1 LVVPPE
7 ILSNPALL
15 FLYYRIEH
23 LLGIKAASESLC
35 VLNNYLEKSC
45 GASFIDDPAAFEL
58 VLDSR
63 DQIFEISKILT
74 VGETYFFREG
84 LHFTLLTQLLP
95 QFSKLNRT
103 IKILSAASSI
113 GCEAYS
119 IAMLLEHYAKN
130 TRHIDFEIDA
140 FDINAEAVET
150 AKNGRYTANS
160 FRKDGSSWKHIMDL
174 YLVPN
179 DTSNDASEDG
189 VFFVCDKIKR
199 KVNYFPH
206 NIMHSP
212 NKQYDIIFFRNALI
226 YFSAQ
231 NRIIAVNNLV
241 ESLVNNGALFLGI
254 SETSSVTHPQLE
266 CRFQSGAF
274 FFQKNAN
281 RYNSASPRLI
291 DTYAPNEAQNR
302 ISELERRNAR
312 DRRNQERRT
321 INRREEDALE
331 LKQFVKPPHTYNY
344 KSPADCKEIK
354 AILEIDEGLQNARN
368 INQILVNSDGK
379 LAASLTGSE
388 LAASSVYFL
397 SVQNYECADL
407 VLSYLEKCDSGP
419 LTLFLRGEYHLL
431 QGNLKEA
438 ENFFDRAAG
447 KDQAFWPAFY
457 RIASLAEDGNPVRYE
472 YKIKKTC
479 ESLAL
484 GKNLHYECFMGG
496 FSPDYFL
503 RILERKLS

>member
-23 LLGIKAASESLC
+23 LLGIKASSESLC
-35 VLNNYLEKSC
+35 VLNNYLEKTC

-63 DQIFEISKILT
+63 EQIFEISKILT

-119 IAMLLEHYAKN
+119 IAMLLDHYAKN

-174 YLVPN
+174 YLTH
-179 DTSNDASEDG
+179 DKTSNEDI
-189 VFFVCDKIKR
+189 FLVCDDIRR
-199 KVNYFPH
+199 KVNFFPH
-206 NIMHSP
+206 NLMHELH
-212 NKQYDIIFFRNALI
+212 KQYDIIFFRNALI
-226 YFSAQ
+226 YFSSQ

-274 FFQKNAN
+274 FFQKNTYW
-281 RYNSASPRLI
+281 YNAASSSVL
-291 DTYAPNEAQNR
+291 NEEQNR
-302 ISELERRNAR
+302 VSDPDCYSERRSVH

-321 INRREEDALE
+321 VNRRDENTLQS
-331 LKQFVKPPHTYNY
+331 KPFVQPPHTYTY
-344 KSPADCKEIK
+344 KSPVDCKEIK

-368 INQILVNSDGK
+368 INEILVNSEGK

-388 LAASSVYFL
+388 LAASAVYFL
-397 SVQNYECADL
+397 SVQNFECADL

-419 LTLFLRGEYHLL
+419 ITQFLRGEYHLL

-447 KDQAFWPAFY
+447 KDQTFWPAFY

-472 YKIKKTC
+472 YKIKKAC
-479 ESLAL
+479 ESLEL
-484 GKNLHYECFMGG
+484 GKDLHYECFMGG

-503 RILERKLS
+503 RILKRKLP